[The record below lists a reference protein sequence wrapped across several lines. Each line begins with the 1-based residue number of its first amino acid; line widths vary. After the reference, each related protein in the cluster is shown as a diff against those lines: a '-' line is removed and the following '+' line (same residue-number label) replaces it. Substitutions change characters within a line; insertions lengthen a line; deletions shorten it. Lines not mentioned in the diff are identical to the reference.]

1 MKKSLRV
8 EKGIIVIILA
18 LALGLIGLFLK
29 PINNLLT
36 SDIATT
42 LLIPAFLIY
51 FTFIFVTKSI
61 EKYKHENDKELEKE
75 IFIREITSQE
85 KHEMLQ
91 GWSSL
96 ILDKKVILGSTEKAL
111 TERFEK
117 LFLKTAMYGGK
128 RLVILVTL
136 FQSNNVKKAHLSPE
150 NKSDRDKF
158 KPLMYM
164 AIIASE
170 MKKEF
175 TDIDISPQTLI
186 QIKFNDYM
194 KNENLLIKLEQE
206 IEDEYESYLKN
217 EKSRVKI
224 QST

>member
-1 MKKSLRV
+1 MRKSLRV

-111 TERFEK
+111 TEKFEK

>member
-1 MKKSLRV
+1 MRKSLRV

-51 FTFIFVTKSI
+51 FTFIIIKKSI

-111 TERFEK
+111 TEKFEK

-136 FQSNNVKKAHLSPE
+136 FYSNNVKKAHLSPE